1 VYDFNFLLMAV
12 MHPNEHDFSITITVN
27 DSDIDAMNHV
37 NNVVYIR
44 WVQEVAAAHWEA
56 ISTEEIKKKF
66 LWVVLRHE
74 IDYLAPAFKGETL
87 IASTWVEET
96 TGPRSDRFVLLTNST
111 TGKTIAKA
119 KTIWCMLDG
128 ATLRPKRVD
137 ESVIALLKTN
147 TK

>member
-1 VYDFNFLLMAV
+1 
-12 MHPNEHDFSITITVN
+12 MHPNESNFSITIAVN
-27 DSDIDAMNHV
+27 DADIDAMNHV

-56 ISTEEIKKKF
+56 IATEEIKKKF

-74 IDYLAPAFKGETL
+74 IDYLTPAFKGETL
-87 IASTWVEET
+87 IASTWVEES
-96 TGPRSDRFVLLTNST
+96 TGPRSDRFVLLTNSK

-128 ATLRPKRVD
+128 TTLRPKRVD

-147 TK
+147 LN